1 MEHGQDM
8 ATAAPKIIWAKVSG
22 HPFWPARSCRNEEAE
37 QHIRFRQRKT
47 DVLVHFF
54 AAEGAAGSYGWVSP
68 VILKDFDPLLVEEHL
83 KVKNKSLRAAILV
96 AVEFCERLAQGAG
109 YECFL
114 PPAVFDEG
122 TCAVCGKDAA
132 FGTIIICDKCDD
144 EFHLQCLD
152 PPAASVPTGDWFCP
166 GCDPTTFG
174 PHRKRPAASGESGA
188 PCGNE
193 RAKKK
198 RNRAPAP
205 AKAVALAPD
214 SDDSEDFCLVCGCEG
229 KLLVCDFAGC
239 RKVFHSV
246 CIWPS
251 SDGAEGSAQP
261 WLCPRHF
268 CATCGAAEGAVAGE
282 GGCSSATAKC
292 ASCVVSFCA
301 TCAPRPRTALQ
312 CAYCATP
319 SPRAEL
325 AAALH
330 EAWSKMANHYLALPF
345 LRPLLSLSAASPAN
359 GGAEDLLGVL
369 ERVRSL
375 QYASRAAFLGDLEG
389 IRRRC
394 QAVDGATGPALVEAV
409 STLVLRA
416 EQVLGRH
423 ALKLEGLEGVLRA
436 EVSTAKDSNRCFF
449 FS

>member
-1 MEHGQDM
+1 MENGQDM
-8 ATAAPKIIWAKVSG
+8 TTAAPKPKIIWAKVSG
-22 HPFWPARSCRNEEAE
+22 HPFWPARSCRDEESE

-68 VILKDFDPLLVEEHL
+68 VILKDFDPLQVEEHL

-109 YECFL
+109 YECFF
-114 PPAVFDEG
+114 PPVVFDEG
-122 TCAVCGKDAA
+122 TCAVCGLDAA
-132 FGTIIICDKCDD
+132 AGTIIICDKCDD

-152 PPAASVPTGDWFCP
+152 PPAVSIPSGDWFCP
-166 GCDPTTFG
+166 GCDPTAFG
-174 PHRKRPAASGESGA
+174 PHRKRPAASGEPGA
-188 PCGNE
+188 SCGNE

-205 AKAVALAPD
+205 AKALALAE

-229 KLLVCDFAGC
+229 KLLVCDFVGC
-239 RKVFHSV
+239 RKVFHSI

-251 SDGAEGSAQP
+251 SDGAEDSVQP

-268 CATCGAAEGAVAGE
+268 CATCAAEEGGE
-282 GGCSSATAKC
+282 GGPTTKC

-301 TCAPRPRTALQ
+301 NCSPARAELK
-312 CAYCATP
+312 CCYCAAP
-319 SPRAEL
+319 SPRVEL
-325 AAALH
+325 AALLH
-330 EAWSKMANHYLALPF
+330 EAWAKLANHYLALPF
-345 LRPLLSLSAASPAN
+345 LRPLLSLPAAPD
-359 GGAEDLLGVL
+359 GGGVEDLLGVL

-375 QYASRAAFLGDLEG
+375 QYTSRVAFLRDLEG

-394 QAVDGATGPALVEAV
+394 HAVDGATGPALVEAM
-409 STLVLRA
+409 STLLLSA

-436 EVSTAKDSNRCFF
+436 EVSCQGLKKLFF
-449 FS
+449 KKNQK